1 MYLFKFFN
9 SPVEGGKFYVQ
20 LIDLRLIIGSGYSPN
35 ALRLHLSPLF
45 VYHASVNAVYG
56 ENWKN
61 ARLTSTDGGA
71 FPSDNGPRVDKSTRP
86 LSQNGCVQ
94 LCVGMIA
101 TKSPG

>member
-1 MYLFKFFN
+1 
-9 SPVEGGKFYVQ
+9 

-61 ARLTSTDGGA
+61 ARLTSTDGRA
-71 FPSDNGPRVDKSTRP
+71 FLSDSHPPVRQIDPAAASSDIQSARSKSMQEKARSRP
-86 LSQNGCVQ
+86 VVLVVEDEV
-94 LCVGMIA
+94 LLR
-101 TKSPG
+101 